1 MGSLFAELARQASAN
16 ARREVETYVREIP
29 ELGSLDM
36 NSRAR
41 DETLEYSVW
50 FRRRTLEL
58 APDNGMLTDADL
70 GYIASMGEARAG
82 AGMSLD
88 SRQRVLRVHTQLMLR
103 EINEATEAQRGG
115 DVDELMRIMSW
126 FAPQGERGI
135 GAYRQGFV
143 TSMRRR
149 LPYVEQVGL
158 LARSLLTEDAMAAE
172 LALLTGLELA
182 GHYEVTVIRV
192 PDCPVGDRDLES
204 AVETLVKTHRVPV
217 TWCAERGDRGG
228 ELIALIPGDGG
239 GGQAPPPA
247 PADPV
252 PTPGSAGVGGAA
264 AGVAATGSVAPGA
277 GAPGPAVDGLLRDF
291 VQGLGRFCAVGS
303 AGAPRGELA
312 GALDRARRISRAA
325 PLRRTS
331 ARLRAHTLADVFVEL
346 TVADLPFVDDWLRAV
361 ARRLEPGPDLLLTLD
376 AYYRHDMNRGAT
388 ADALNVHPR
397 TLDYRLRRVRELTD
411 IDPGSTRGVRILSSA
426 VNRSLSGAWR

>member
-29 ELGSLDM
+29 ELGSLDL

-58 APDNGMLTDADL
+58 APDNGVLTDADL

-88 SRQRVLRVHTQLMLR
+88 SRQRVLRVHTELMLR

-143 TSMRRR
+143 TAMRRR

-158 LARSLLTEDAMAAE
+158 LARSMLAEDPMAAE

-182 GHYEVTVIRV
+182 EHYEVTVIRV

-204 AVETLVKTHRVPV
+204 GIETLVKTHRVPV
-217 TWCAERGDRGG
+217 TWRPERGGRGG
-228 ELIALIPGDGG
+228 ELIALVPGGAG
-239 GGQAPPPA
+239 SGRAVPAAPDPLPA
-247 PADPV
+247 PDAAV
-252 PTPGSAGVGGAA
+252 SGVTGPDAA
-264 AGVAATGSVAPGA
+264 LS
-277 GAPGPAVDGLLRDF
+277 GLLRDF
-291 VQGLGRFCAVGS
+291 AQALGRLCAVGT
-303 AGAPRGELA
+303 AGAPRSELA
-312 GALDRARRISRAA
+312 GALDRARRISRAT
-325 PLRRTS
+325 PLRPTS
-331 ARLRAHTLADVFVEL
+331 ARLRAHTMADVFVEL
-346 TVADLPFVDDWLRAV
+346 AVADVPFVDDWLRAV
-361 ARRLEPGPDLLLTLD
+361 ARSLEPGPDLLLTLD

-388 ADALNVHPR
+388 AEALNIHPR
-397 TLDYRLRRVRELTD
+397 TLDYRLRRARELTD
-411 IDPGSTRGVRILSSA
+411 IDPGSTRGVRILSS
-426 VNRSLSGAWR
+426 VVTRSLSGAWR